1 MSEINQANSITQAL
15 KELVPALPVVAVQD
29 VAYSKYVATPPG
41 WTIAHIDEENL
52 LPAPRRIN
60 ARPAFNRADSF
71 VDYVKTHANDMSA
84 IYLAIDENESKLAY
98 VAVLDD
104 NGKDTPAWRDHCAT
118 FTPPQAV
125 EWERWNSSTGSPR
138 SQLDFATWIEDNIAD
153 INGGEADGA
162 KYPTG
167 AEMLK
172 LATDFEASSEKRF
185 KSKTNLQSGGIR
197 LELVDDDDAATRTNL
212 DYFAKFRLGLRVFRG
227 SDEPGYPME
236 VRLRHAV
243 SNCKLCFTYQL
254 IRPDLVFEAAAK
266 EQAERIREQS
276 GVELLYGN
284 PF

>member
-1 MSEINQANSITQAL
+1 
-15 KELVPALPVVAVQD
+15 
-29 VAYSKYVATPPG
+29 
-41 WTIAHIDEENL
+41 
-52 LPAPRRIN
+52 
-60 ARPAFNRADSF
+60 
-71 VDYVKTHANDMSA
+71 
-84 IYLAIDENESKLAY
+84 
-98 VAVLDD
+98 
-104 NGKDTPAWRDHCAT
+104 
-118 FTPPQAV
+118 
-125 EWERWNSSTGSPR
+125 
-138 SQLDFATWIEDNIAD
+138 
-153 INGGEADGA
+153 
-162 KYPTG
+162 
-167 AEMLK
+167 MLK

-227 SDEPGYPME
+227 SDEPGYPLE

-243 SNCKLCFTYQL
+243 SNGKLCFTYQL